1 MKSHPRVAFLSCL
14 PTILLMVW
22 LTPQCAR
29 GQTQNGSDT
38 AASDSNQSWTATTR
52 EQLPTNLNPSK
63 TSETHTASGGR
74 TVDNQSIE
82 TIGMYG
88 RYAPYLDLQKETLKV
103 DANTVRTVERAFGRD
118 SEGRKTLVQV
128 TEEEKR
134 TLPGGEVKVVRTT
147 SNPDA
152 NGGLQVV
159 QREVQDTMQINP
171 NVQETKS
178 TVFTAS
184 TNGGLAASMQT
195 TERDTKTDDRTVEF
209 RKSTLLPDLNGGW
222 QTGEV
227 REGTI
232 KSDGTDRTREERVLR
247 PGADGTLAVV
257 ERTVSKESEN
267 AAGEKR
273 GTVETYSNNLPGTP
287 VNGSL
292 RLNLRVTTVHRKG
305 EDGTQSTTKQVEQRN
320 PAQPSDSLQVTR
332 EAIDIVRPGLDG
344 TTRQTQTLRSL
355 DSNGGL
361 GVVSVD
367 TRKQD
372 NVPAVQVDIAPVN
385 IAPAKT
391 SQSPAS
397 H

>member
-1 MKSHPRVAFLSCL
+1 MKSDRFQYRVPDVRPL
-14 PTILLMVW
+14 ILLLLW
-22 LTPQCAR
+22 LTMPSAR
-29 GQTQNGSDT
+29 AQTQGGSDISAGGT
-38 AASDSNQSWTATTR
+38 NQSWTATTR
-52 EQLPTNLNPSK
+52 QQLPSSLNPSR
-63 TSETHTASGGR
+63 TSETHADAGGR

-82 TIGMYG
+82 TMGMDG
-88 RYAPYLDLQKETLKV
+88 RYVPYQDLQKETVKV
-103 DANTVRTVERAFGRD
+103 DANTVRTVERAFARD

-159 QREVQDTMQINP
+159 QREVQDTRQISG
-171 NVQETKS
+171 NVQETKA
-178 TVFTAS
+178 TVFTLS

-195 TERDTKTDDRTVEF
+195 TERNTKSSDHTVEF

-222 QTGEV
+222 QVGEI
-227 REGTI
+227 REGTVKDEGKDHI
-232 KSDGTDRTREERVLR
+232 KEERVLR
-247 PGADGTLAVV
+247 PGADGNLSVV
-257 ERTVSKESEN
+257 ERTVSKESED

-273 GTVETYSNNLPGTP
+273 GTVETYSSNLPGTP
-287 VNGSL
+287 VDGSL
-292 RLNLRVTTVHRKG
+292 RLNQRVTTVQRKD
-305 EDGTQSTTKQVEQRN
+305 EDGGQSTVKQVEQRN
-320 PAQPSDSLQVTR
+320 PGQPNDSPRVT
-332 EAIDIVRPGLDG
+332 EQAIDIVQPGLNG

-355 DSNGGL
+355 DSTGGL

-372 NVPAVQVDIAPVN
+372 NAPAIQVDIAPAKAGP
-385 IAPAKT
+385 APKG
-391 SQSPAS
+391 

>member
-1 MKSHPRVAFLSCL
+1 MKAHPQLALPSLL
-14 PTILLMVW
+14 PTILLVVW
-22 LTPQCAR
+22 LAPQCAR
-29 GQTQNGSDT
+29 AQTQDGSDT
-38 AASDSNQSWTATTR
+38 STSDSNWTATTR
-52 EQLPTNLNPSK
+52 EQLPSSLNPSR
-63 TSETHTASGGR
+63 TSESHTASGGR

-82 TIGMYG
+82 TMGLYG
-88 RYAPYLDLQKETLKV
+88 RYAPYLDLQKETVKV
-103 DANTVRTVERAFGRD
+103 DANTVRTVERSFGRD

-128 TEEEKR
+128 TEEERR
-134 TLPGGEVKVVRTT
+134 TLPGGEVMVVRIT

-159 QREVQDTMQINP
+159 QREVQDTKQISF
-171 NVQETKS
+171 NVRETKS

-195 TERDTKTDDRTVEF
+195 TERDTETDDHTVEF
-209 RKSTLLPDLNGGW
+209 RKSIRLPDLNGGW

-232 KSDGTDRTREERVLR
+232 KNDSKDRTKEERVLR
-247 PGADGTLAVV
+247 PGVGGNLTVV

-287 VNGSL
+287 VDGNL
-292 RLNLRVTTVHRKG
+292 RLNQRVTTVHRKG
-305 EDGTQSTTKQVEQRN
+305 EDGTESTTKQVEQRN

-355 DSNGGL
+355 DSGGSL

-367 TRKQD
+367 TRQQD
-372 NVPAVQVDIAPVN
+372 NSPAVQVN

-391 SQSPAS
+391 SEAVPS

>member
-22 LTPQCAR
+22 LAPQCAR

-74 TVDNQSIE
+74 IVDNQSIQ

-88 RYAPYLDLQKETLKV
+88 GYAPYLDLQKETLKV

-159 QREVQDTMQINP
+159 QREVQDTIQINP

-195 TERDTKTDDRTVEF
+195 TERDTKSGDHTVEF

-247 PGADGTLAVV
+247 PGADGTLAVF

-287 VNGSL
+287 VDGSL
-292 RLNLRVTTVHRKG
+292 RLNQRVTTVHRKG

-372 NVPAVQVDIAPVN
+372 NAPAVQVN

-391 SQSPAS
+391 SQSAAS